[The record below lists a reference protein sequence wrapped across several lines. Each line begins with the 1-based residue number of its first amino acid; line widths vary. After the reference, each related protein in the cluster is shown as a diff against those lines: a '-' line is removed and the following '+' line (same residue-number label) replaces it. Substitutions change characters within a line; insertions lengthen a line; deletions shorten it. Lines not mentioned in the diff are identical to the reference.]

1 MYMCVH
7 LCSRTTL
14 SVECVAYRW
23 LRQKFF
29 LLEKSFL
36 PQPENGERH
45 CQVALEHLFQLRR
58 IFRKIV
64 WNRRALGYSRDELA
78 KTFHRRF
85 NVYQTRYILTLF
97 LLQQVFSRFHVF
109 VPLCSFLFSFVLFY
123 YLVFYEMCDWLPLVF
138 VSFFFFF
145 LINSRLPSSQTHNSY
160 HNLKS

>member
-7 LCSRTTL
+7 LRSRTTL

-36 PQPENGERH
+36 PEPENGERH
-45 CQVALEHLFQLRR
+45 CQVAFEHLFQLRR
-58 IFRKIV
+58 IVRKIV

-97 LLQQVFSRFHVF
+97 PS
-109 VPLCSFLFSFVLFY
+109 PISFLSFPRFRSSL
-123 YLVFYEMCDWLPLVF
+123 F
-138 VSFFFFF
+138 VSFFPLFCFIISYSMKCVTDCHWYLFLFFFF